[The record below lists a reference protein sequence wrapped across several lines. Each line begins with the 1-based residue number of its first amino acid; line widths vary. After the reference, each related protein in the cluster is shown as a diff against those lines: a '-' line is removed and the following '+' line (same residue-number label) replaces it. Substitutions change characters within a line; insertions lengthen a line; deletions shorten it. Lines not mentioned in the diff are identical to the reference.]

1 MGIIQGYIRVGKRE
15 IDALSAIKN
24 YEDKQLILKGME
36 ESIDIDKTWQFL
48 LYLLTGEEHGT
59 EHFITKLFY
68 AENSTIEITE
78 EEYDYTYGGEDL
90 NRIEEIEMKINLN
103 TSYLTPFEINE
114 IYNYLQSVSIV
125 ELFNNCDFDE
135 VRRKNI
141 YPGGWNKSRGHK
153 EYLVEN
159 YNKLNFFLERS
170 VMAKNYII
178 VESG

>member
-1 MGIIQGYIRVGKRE
+1 MGIIQGYIRVRKTE
-15 IDALSAIKN
+15 IDSLSFIEN
-24 YEDKQLILKGME
+24 YEDKRLILKGKE

-68 AENSTIEITE
+68 AGNSTIKITE
-78 EEYDYTYGGEDL
+78 EEYDYTYEGEDVK
-90 NRIEEIEMKINLN
+90 RIEEIEMKINLN
-103 TSYLTPFEINE
+103 TSYLTPIEVKE
-114 IYNYLQSVSIV
+114 IYNYLQSVCIE
-125 ELFNNCDFDE
+125 ELFDNCDFDE

-141 YPGGWNKSRGHK
+141 YPGDWDISRGHK
-153 EYLVEN
+153 EYVVEN
-159 YNKLNFFLERS
+159 YNKLNHFLERS